1 MFLRLLMT
9 NHFLYGF
16 HSRVSRLGFV
26 GLFDRMRNR
35 LRIRN
40 RVVGRLLRLL
50 LLLGLGVSFVSR
62 LPIGNQVM
70 DDWGG
75 NENGRSW
82 KEGRM
87 RNGTRT

>member
-1 MFLRLLMT
+1 MT

-16 HSRVSRLGFV
+16 HSHALRLGFV
-26 GLFDRMRNR
+26 DLFDRRRNR

-50 LLLGLGVSFVSR
+50 LLLGLSVSFVGR
-62 LPIGNQVM
+62 LWIGDRVM
-70 DDWGG
+70 DDSGG

-87 RNGTRT
+87 